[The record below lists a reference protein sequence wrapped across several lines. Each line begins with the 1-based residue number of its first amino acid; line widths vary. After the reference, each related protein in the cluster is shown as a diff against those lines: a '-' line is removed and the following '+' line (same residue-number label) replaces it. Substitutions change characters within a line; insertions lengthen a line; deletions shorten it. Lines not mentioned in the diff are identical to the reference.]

1 MTARRSVVLPR
12 LGRSAVPRRRP
23 RSISADAAPRSF
35 MLRAVGGCAYQ
46 SGAKRSWR
54 SGAAGAHDKTM
65 STVHNGVS
73 PRAHAVQA
81 AAALAASMGI
91 GRFVYTPILPL
102 MHTQAGLSA
111 LLGATLATANYLGY
125 LIGALAGILIP
136 G

>member
-1 MTARRSVVLPR
+1 
-12 LGRSAVPRRRP
+12 
-23 RSISADAAPRSF
+23 

-54 SGAAGAHDKTM
+54 SGGAGAHDKTM
-65 STVHNGVS
+65 TTIHNGVS

-111 LLGATLATANYLGY
+111 RSAQPWRRPTTSGT
-125 LIGALAGILIP
+125 
-136 G
+136 